1 MPLAAKYNEESPMRL
16 LKRNRE
22 ETRLSCRKQGM
33 NILAASII
41 TFTVT
46 SAVCASANSMGR
58 DWEGDSNEDAGDKP
72 STAQK
77 VELDTFDQVKTIKG
91 ELKGESG
98 GLAGLGDYQDCYI
111 VAIKEPGR
119 FLIQTT
125 APFGSTEF
133 NSLLGV
139 YTLDGRALLAN
150 ENAKQGQNG
159 SRVGNQSTN
168 GEFQINIPGS
178 IIISISGANSRPVNI
193 LDQVVF
199 DFSKTQTDVVG
210 PNPEGN
216 DRPFVAWT
224 QPGQTGNY
232 VIELNSVGPLPSA
245 CGVENTSSC
254 FVAHPLPYCND
265 PACCTATCTVEPFC
279 CDVTWDATCV
289 DVANFLCGQGET
301 GCGSNAAESCF
312 EAHKSAYCNDPVCC
326 ALVCEQRP
334 ECCNESWDGDCVAFA
349 EAFCSPP
356 CNLICPADLNFD
368 GVVSGPDLAIVLG
381 SWSQTGCAD
390 LDESGQVDGA
400 DISIVLGAWG
410 DCTEE

>member
-1 MPLAAKYNEESPMRL
+1 MPLAVKNNEESPMRL
-16 LKRNRE
+16 LKSNRD
-22 ETRLSCRKQGM
+22 ETRLSGRTRGM
-33 NILAASII
+33 SILTASII
-41 TFTVT
+41 TFTLT
-46 SAVCASANSMGR
+46 SAVCASSNSMGR
-58 DWEGDSNEDAGDKP
+58 DWEGDSNDDAGDKP

-77 VELDTFDQVKTIKG
+77 VELDTFNQVKTIKG
-91 ELKGESG
+91 ELSGESG

-111 VAIKEPGR
+111 VAITQPGR

-125 APFGSTEF
+125 PPFGSTDF

-139 YTLDGRALLAN
+139 YTLDGKALLAN
-150 ENAKQGQNG
+150 VDAKQGQLG

-168 GEFQINIPGS
+168 GEFVIDKPGS
-178 IIISISGANSRPVNI
+178 ILISISGADSLPVDAAGN
-193 LDQVVF
+193 LVF
-199 DFSKTQTDVVG
+199 DISDEATDVVG
-210 PNPEGN
+210 PSKTGLLS
-216 DRPFVAWT
+216 PFVTWT
-224 QPGQTGNY
+224 QPGQTGSY
-232 VIELNSVGPLPSA
+232 VIELNSVGPIPSA
-245 CGVENTSSC
+245 CGVPNTSSC
-254 FVAHPLPYCND
+254 FVPHPLPYCDD

-289 DVANFLCGQGET
+289 DIANFLCGQGET

-312 EAHKSAYCNDPVCC
+312 EEHQSAYCNDPICC

-334 ECCNESWDGDCVAFA
+334 ECCDESWDANCVALA

-400 DISIVLGAWG
+400 DIGIVLGSWG